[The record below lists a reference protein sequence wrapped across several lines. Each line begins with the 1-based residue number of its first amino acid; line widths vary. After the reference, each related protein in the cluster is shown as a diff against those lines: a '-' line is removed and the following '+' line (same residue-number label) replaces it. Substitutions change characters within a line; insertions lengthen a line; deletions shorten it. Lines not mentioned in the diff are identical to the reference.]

1 MVTNF
6 STFKYSSVYPCS
18 ARELYD
24 YHARPGALERLLP
37 PWDKTTLIRKEGSI
51 KPGGKVLLKIHTGPI
66 PILWEAHHIED
77 EPGVRFKDIQHRGPF
92 SQFSHTHSFSDTESG
107 CRLDDHIEF
116 SLPGHSLLPPLITD
130 QVIKK
135 LQRGFQYR
143 QHVLYEDILLHQKY
157 SQKPL
162 TILISGAS
170 GTLGQTLVPMLTTG
184 GHTVYTLVRR
194 KPDVEKQEIYWNP
207 AKGEIDTSSLP
218 PVDAVIHLAG
228 EYIGLTRW
236 SEDKK
241 RRVLESRVKGTHLLA
256 ETIAALPA
264 PPKVFLSASAVGYY
278 GNRADTLLTEE
289 APPGTDYISEVCAA
303 WENATLPA
311 QKSNIRTIHMR
322 LGVGLTP
329 KGGALDRLISTSPL
343 AYIRYFGSGNQYISW
358 MSIDD
363 MAAAMLH
370 CIATPTLSGAVN
382 IAAPSPVTN
391 RELIEILSRVTT
403 RPRVHPLP
411 AVLLKTVFGQ
421 MASEI
426 MLSSCRVSCKKLLD
440 SGFRLRHENLE
451 STLRKVLGKKIPGNH
466 REEQP

>member
-1 MVTNF
+1 MTKV
-6 STFKYSSVYPCS
+6 STFTYSSVYPCS

-37 PWDKTTLIRKEGSI
+37 PWERNTLIRREGSI
-51 KPGGKVLLKIHTGPI
+51 QPGGKVVLKIHVGPI
-66 PILWEAHHIED
+66 PLLWEAHHIED
-77 EPGVRFKDIQHRGPF
+77 VPGVHFKDIQHRGPF
-92 SQFSHTHSFSDTESG
+92 TKFSHTHSFSNIESG
-107 CRLDDHIEF
+107 CRLDDHIHY
-116 SLPGHSLLPPLITD
+116 SLPGQALLPPFVAT
-130 QVIKK
+130 QVRKK
-135 LQRGFQYR
+135 LQRSFEYR

-162 TILISGAS
+162 SILISGAS

-184 GHTVYTLVRR
+184 GHKVYTLVRR
-194 KPDVEKQEIYWNP
+194 KPDAAKQEIYWNP
-207 AKGEIDTSSLP
+207 AKREIDTDNLP
-218 PVDAVIHLAG
+218 HVDAVIHLAG
-228 EYIGLTRW
+228 EYIGLSRW

-241 RRVLESRVKGTHLLA
+241 RRVLESRVQGTELLA
-256 ETIAALPA
+256 ETIAALPT
-264 PPKVFLSASAVGYY
+264 PPEVFLSASAVGYY
-278 GNRADTLLTEE
+278 GDREGTLLTEE
-289 APPGTDYISEVCAA
+289 ASPGTGFISNVCAK
-303 WENATLPA
+303 WEKAVLPA
-311 QKSNIRTIHMR
+311 TKKNIRTICMR

-370 CIATPTLSGAVN
+370 CLATPTLSGAVN

-391 RELIEILSRVTT
+391 RELIEILSRVTA

-411 AVLLKTVFGQ
+411 AILLTTVFGQ

-426 MLSSCRVSCKKLLD
+426 MLSSCRVSCDKLLD

-451 STLRKVLGKKIPGNH
+451 STLRKILGKTIPGNH
-466 REEQP
+466 GEERS